1 LQKKFNNFTILIFI
15 TMHFITEF
23 EFNII
28 LRILI
33 TIYWTLGIWNL
44 LARTADP
51 RIDDDAEVFKLN
63 KWNYVFWLVSSLLFF
78 FFWISEFKNEI
89 LIYLSVIEIVV
100 LIISYMYLIFH
111 VQTQN
116 SKQRKKINEINEKR
130 EDAINK

>member
-1 LQKKFNNFTILIFI
+1 
-15 TMHFITEF
+15 
-23 EFNII
+23 
-28 LRILI
+28 
-33 TIYWTLGIWNL
+33 